1 MDVKTIPWSSWSKV
15 LAGSTYNIDRYQ
27 LRDFARSKKFYKRYN
42 KVLSECG
49 YIDYITTK
57 HRKCCYMNCEGGKQH
72 TLYEIKEK
80 KFKKDFATILHNMGI
95 SKCDRAKTRKV
106 IYCCSKH
113 LPIQNKP
120 PSSRNIPMSMW
131 SSTPIKRRAKTPLS
145 SSTLKSRKLHKAKSR
160 LKYALNAPVEKILN
174 MEKQIADL
182 QKQLAEKEEE
192 ISRYRKWE
200 STIAPTKLE
209 KIPDVQWLQNNTPF
223 SNFESFEAFY
233 ATIKEDI
240 PRIISW
246 RNFKRKYKTAEKEF
260 HNNKSLEDEN
270 DLDEDL
276 RVIAVNE
283 SNAAIIQEEI
293 DSGELNKKDVDASK
307 KAAKMMKKSVQL
319 IRRPQKGERVYAR
332 SGSQQGKYGTVMR
345 DSSTRKIFVQ
355 WEHETSSAS
364 YNICQIEKISKD
376 LDTKHFIETT
386 IESKAK
392 PYLGCSPK
400 KLSIFSEF
408 LMTLMHLRLNL
419 SPAVLANY
427 YLKNSTDTAKQ
438 LVLNILRTWISFLYT
453 VLTEDDD
460 LWLNP
465 EYAMRLSSSTFENQ
479 FGINT
484 VAVGDCSNMNCSAT
498 PGNSFSNNVTY
509 SMYYQSNCGK
519 YLLAISRVGGILFIS
534 DLMCGR
540 TSDLDLHEYCNFFDP
555 KFWKLN
561 DAEMPMPV
569 YMYDKG
575 LGRTA
580 KKEGLRVGFELK
592 TSGIVS
598 NDASKSKSF
607 IRRQEAYEIS
617 KMRIR
622 VECVIGFLKKNF
634 LC

>member
-1 MDVKTIPWSSWSKV
+1 MKV
-15 LAGSTYNIDRYQ
+15 NDCKCLCR
-27 LRDFARSKKFYKRYN
+27 
-42 KVLSECG
+42 
-49 YIDYITTK
+49 K
-57 HRKCCYMNCEGGKQH
+57 HHRWLVVVYM
-72 TLYEIKEK
+72 Y
-80 KFKKDFATILHNMGI
+80 
-95 SKCDRAKTRKV
+95 
-106 IYCCSKH
+106 
-113 LPIQNKP
+113 
-120 PSSRNIPMSMW
+120 
-131 SSTPIKRRAKTPLS
+131 
-145 SSTLKSRKLHKAKSR
+145 
-160 LKYALNAPVEKILN
+160 
-174 MEKQIADL
+174 
-182 QKQLAEKEEE
+182 
-192 ISRYRKWE
+192 
-200 STIAPTKLE
+200 
-209 KIPDVQWLQNNTPF
+209 VQ
-223 SNFESFEAFY
+223 S
-233 ATIKEDI
+233 
-240 PRIISW
+240 III
-246 RNFKRKYKTAEKEF
+246 
-260 HNNKSLEDEN
+260 H
-270 DLDEDL
+270 
-276 RVIAVNE
+276 
-283 SNAAIIQEEI
+283 
-293 DSGELNKKDVDASK
+293 SGV
-307 KAAKMMKKSVQL
+307 
-319 IRRPQKGERVYAR
+319 
-332 SGSQQGKYGTVMR
+332 
-345 DSSTRKIFVQ
+345 
-355 WEHETSSAS
+355 
-364 YNICQIEKISKD
+364 
-376 LDTKHFIETT
+376 
-386 IESKAK
+386 
-392 PYLGCSPK
+392 CSPK

-622 VECVIGFLKKNF
+622 VECVIGFLKKKFPVLDKKWSYANIGMMNKT
-634 LC
+634 LHVCVRLLNITSSQLIN